1 MIHHALRAA
10 SALAALAGL
19 LSAAVQTAEAQVDG
33 GHRGYLAARLTDGGQ
48 LRVIEELNADRLF
61 VPASVL
67 KLATVAAALEH
78 LGAEYRWTTRLVAR
92 GAIDGAVLAG
102 DLVLE
107 PGADPTWGPDGGGD
121 AAMAALAEQVRANG
135 ITRIAGDLAVDMGR
149 FPGRLHPLDREYGD
163 LPYAHGTPA
172 APLAIDDAAITVRVA
187 PGTAIGNPARV
198 RAPEG
203 IEVINRTIT
212 VGQNR
217 HGSGTL
223 DFVQVWETDTLVLRG
238 EYPISEPAATVTA
251 SDPAPARRAAERLR
265 HALGEAGVT
274 VDGGLVFQRQAAAGE
289 SAVLAEYRSAPLAE
303 LLAPILTDSRNWY
316 ADMLI
321 LALAREVAGSGRF
334 DDGVEVIAALLAALP
349 GAGNGVL
356 PEPSL
361 LDGSGLSP
369 ANLVSPAAVAQLL
382 AYALEQSW
390 GATLIEALPAPGE
403 GTLAAWPRLPP
414 LAAKTG
420 TLRHTVALAGIL
432 DPGSDEAVIF
442 CYFINH
448 HPEQRTAS
456 RREIADALGRWRAS
470 GDGR

>member
-265 HALGEAGVT
+265 HALGEASVT

-369 ANLVSPAAVAQLL
+369 ANLVSPAAVVQLL

-432 DPGSDEAVIF
+432 DPGSDAAVIF

>member
-92 GAIDGAVLAG
+92 GAVDGAVLAG

-265 HALGEAGVT
+265 HTLGEAGVT

-289 SAVLAEYRSAPLAE
+289 STVLAEYRSAPLAE

-349 GAGNGVL
+349 GAGIGVL

-369 ANLVSPAAVAQLL
+369 ANLVSPAAVVQLL

-432 DPGSDEAVIF
+432 DPGSDAAVIF

>member
-265 HALGEAGVT
+265 HTLGEAGVT

-289 SAVLAEYRSAPLAE
+289 STVLAEYRSAPLAE

-349 GAGNGVL
+349 GAASGGL

>member
-92 GAIDGAVLAG
+92 GAVDGAVLAG

-265 HALGEAGVT
+265 HTLGEAGVT

-289 SAVLAEYRSAPLAE
+289 STVLAEYRSAPLAE

-349 GAGNGVL
+349 GAASGGL

-369 ANLVSPAAVAQLL
+369 ANLVSPAAVVQLL

-432 DPGSDEAVIF
+432 DPGSDAAVIF

>member
-10 SALAALAGL
+10 SALAALAAL
-19 LSAAVQTAEAQVDG
+19 LSAAAQTAEAQADG
-33 GHRGYLAARLTDGGQ
+33 AHRGYLAAQLTGGGQ

-92 GAIDGAVLAG
+92 GAVDGTVLAG
-102 DLVLE
+102 ELVVE
-107 PGADPTWGPDGGGD
+107 PGADPTWGPEGGGD
-121 AAMAALAEQVRANG
+121 AALAALAAQVRASG

-212 VGQNR
+212 VGQDR

-223 DFVQVWETDTLVLRG
+223 DFLPVWETDTLVLRG

-289 SAVLAEYRSAPLAE
+289 STVLAEYRSAPLAE

-369 ANLVSPAAVAQLL
+369 ANLVSPAAVVQLL

-390 GATLIEALPAPGE
+390 GATLIAALPAPGE

-420 TLRHTVALAGIL
+420 TLRHTVALAGVL
-432 DPGSDEAVIF
+432 DPGSDAAVIF

-448 HPEQRTAS
+448 HPEQRAAS

-470 GDGR
+470 ADGR